1 MPHPIWNHAATCVVR
16 ILNFHDSILTN
27 EQENSVWSY
36 ISGLPVRTV
45 VDLLNVLDE
54 LDHTVA
60 SVVFGD
66 VRIDDSILN
75 LRLATAD
82 HYLAILN
89 HLRVLLGQ
97 PHWFPSSS
105 PMCEN
110 ANQYFQHMRDVEAEV
125 GFNTYTQN
133 TLYTTLTEYGY
144 AEDETP
150 EPNHDD
156 DAIIPESNHDD
167 TPETNNADDDAS
179 TIYSENISTLL

>member
-16 ILNFHDSILTN
+16 ILQFHDSILTD

-36 ISGLPVRTV
+36 VSGLPVRTV

-54 LDHTVA
+54 IDHTVA
-60 SVVFGD
+60 TVVFGD

-89 HLRVLLGQ
+89 HLRIILGQ

-110 ANQYFQHMRDVEAEV
+110 ANRYFQHMRDVEAEV
-125 GFNTYTQN
+125 GFNTYTHN
-133 TLYTTLTEYGY
+133 TLYTTLTEYVDDNV
-144 AEDETP
+144 EDLNNDTI
-150 EPNHDD
+150 DD
-156 DAIIPESNHDD
+156 D
-167 TPETNNADDDAS
+167 TLTV
-179 TIYSENISTLL
+179 YSENIVPLENSLSELIAS